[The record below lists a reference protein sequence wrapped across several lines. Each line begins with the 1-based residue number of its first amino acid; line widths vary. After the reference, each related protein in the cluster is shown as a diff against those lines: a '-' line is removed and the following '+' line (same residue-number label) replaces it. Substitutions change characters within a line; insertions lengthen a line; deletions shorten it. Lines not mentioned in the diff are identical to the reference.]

1 LIDDKLLPKWCCRGY
16 AYEQYKMIEHVVK
29 NKSLFVL
36 RTVTLSVKLLRPI
49 NNQQLSERLVLL
61 YVRIVTPFS
70 WSELQV
76 RM

>member
-1 LIDDKLLPKWCCRGY
+1 
-16 AYEQYKMIEHVVK
+16 MIEHVVK

-70 WSELQV
+70 
-76 RM
+76 